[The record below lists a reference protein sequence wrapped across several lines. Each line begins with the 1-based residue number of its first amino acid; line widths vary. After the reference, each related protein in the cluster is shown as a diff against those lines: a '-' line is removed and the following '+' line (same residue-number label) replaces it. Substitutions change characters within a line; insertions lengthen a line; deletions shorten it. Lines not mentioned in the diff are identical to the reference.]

1 MTAGEARE
9 ARAIPCGLLTGAK
22 VLKPVLKGDLIT
34 TSNTAVPV
42 GSKIVALRARQDE
55 MLFGASGGNIHG

>member
-9 ARAIPCGLLTGAK
+9 AMAIPCGLLIGAK
-22 VLKPVLKGDLIT
+22 VLKPVRKGELIT
-34 TSNTAVPV
+34 TVNTAVPA

-55 MLFGASGGNIHG
+55 MLFGPAGVPAHG